1 MFSDKGERWTKKGR
15 KGKKEAGEGR
25 RKEGKGTKTEGER
38 MKAERSA
45 CSSIWLKHVKYT
57 HSKDEKHRVSPRRSL
72 CITATTLFSMK
83 GKTAFFKAILLT
95 QIDGNK
101 PSQYK
106 SPRQP
111 SHETSHLFNNT
122 NKWGRLICGPW
133 WFKGFGLIS
142 NSNFIL
148 YPIWINIR
156 SNLGHLSLPP
166 GRQIL

>member
-1 MFSDKGERWTKKGR
+1 
-15 KGKKEAGEGR
+15 
-25 RKEGKGTKTEGER
+25 

-45 CSSIWLKHVKYT
+45 RSSIWLKHVKYT